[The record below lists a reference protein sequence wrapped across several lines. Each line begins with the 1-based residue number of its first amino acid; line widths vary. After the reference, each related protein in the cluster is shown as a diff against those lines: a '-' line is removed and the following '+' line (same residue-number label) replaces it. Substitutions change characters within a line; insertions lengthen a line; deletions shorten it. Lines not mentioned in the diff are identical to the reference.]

1 MSISIRP
8 ALLTDL
14 DQLVALEKTC
24 FDSDQLSRRSFKH
37 WISAEHRALLVA
49 EQTIESGR
57 IDSLPVATLLTST
70 DGGNADDCR
79 EQSRPPSMA
88 GRISSLPI
96 ATLPPSLAVVGYVL
110 IIYHPGTRLA
120 RIYSLAVA
128 PEQRGTGIAKLLMS
142 AGEQAAT
149 DVGRLYLRL
158 EVSVDNTSAIKLY
171 ETLGYKKF
179 GLYRDYY
186 EDHKDALRYQ
196 KRIRRYRDTLQHRS
210 VHWLRQTTPFTCG
223 PASLMMAMH
232 GLNRDYHPS
241 QEEEINLWR
250 EATTIFMT
258 SGHGG
263 CHPIGLALAAKR
275 RQFTVEVWVN
285 QTGTLFIDGVRNEE
299 KKQVVELVDNC
310 FKREAEEQGIKIH
323 YANISQNELTSAFK
337 SGAIPLILISTFQM
351 DRKKAPHW
359 VVMSGFDD
367 DCLYMHDPDPEEG
380 RQSEIDCQF
389 IPIACEDFD
398 RMSSFG
404 KNRLRTAVI
413 VWPRQP

>member
-1 MSISIRP
+1 MSILIRP

-24 FDSDQLSRRSFKH
+24 FDTDQLSRRSFKH
-37 WISAEHRALLVA
+37 WITTEHRALLVA
-49 EQTIESGR
+49 EQVNEIGR
-57 IDSLPVATLLTST
+57 TGSTLLTSM
-70 DGGNADDCR
+70 DGGNAEDSR
-79 EQSRPPSMA
+79 EQSRS
-88 GRISSLPI
+88 
-96 ATLPPSLAVVGYVL
+96 PSLAVVVGYVL

-120 RIYSLAVA
+120 RVYSIAVA
-128 PEQRGTGIAKLLMS
+128 PSQRGTGVAKLLMS
-142 AGEQAAT
+142 AGEQAAN
-149 DVGRLYLRL
+149 DAGRLYLRL

-171 ETLGYKKF
+171 ETLGYQKF
-179 GLYRDYY
+179 GIYRDYY

-232 GLNRDYHPS
+232 GLNRSYQPS

-275 RQFTVEVWVN
+275 RQFTVEVWIN

-310 FKREAEEQGIKIH
+310 FKREAQEQGIKVH
-323 YANISQNELTSAFK
+323 YANITQNDLISAFK
-337 SGAIPLILISTFQM
+337 SGAIPLILISTFRM

-389 IPIACEDFD
+389 IPIAFEDFD

-413 VWPRQP
+413 IWPG

>member
-1 MSISIRP
+1 MSILIRP
-8 ALLTDL
+8 ALLADL

-24 FDSDQLSRRSFKH
+24 FDTDQLSRRSFKH
-37 WISAEHRALLVA
+37 WITTEHRALLVA

-57 IDSLPVATLLTST
+57 TGSPPVATLLTSK

-88 GRISSLPI
+88 GRIGSLPI

-120 RIYSLAVA
+120 RVYSLAVA
-128 PEQRGTGIAKLLMS
+128 PAQRGTGVAKLLMT
-142 AGEQAAT
+142 AGEQAAS
-149 DVGRLYLRL
+149 DAGRLYLRL
-158 EVSVDNTSAIKLY
+158 EVSVDNTPAIKLY
-171 ETLGYKKF
+171 QTLGYQKF
-179 GLYRDYY
+179 GIYRDYY

-232 GLNRDYHPS
+232 GLNRAYQPS

-285 QTGTLFIDGVRNEE
+285 QTGTLFIDGVRSEE

-310 FKREAEEQGIKIH
+310 FKREAQEQGIKIH
-323 YANISQNELTSAFK
+323 YANISQNDLISAFK

-413 VWPRQP
+413 IWPG